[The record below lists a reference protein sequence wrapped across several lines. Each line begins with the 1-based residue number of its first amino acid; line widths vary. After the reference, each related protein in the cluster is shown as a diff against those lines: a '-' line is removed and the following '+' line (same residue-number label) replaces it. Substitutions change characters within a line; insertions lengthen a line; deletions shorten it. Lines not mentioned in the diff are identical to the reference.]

1 MHRWSN
7 RYFAL
12 CGSTLVYKLKK
23 DSTSVRRTYDL
34 MAGCILTEVEDDSAA
49 KKGKHLYSF
58 WIVWPQIE
66 DDKKQAMDVKDEP
79 LSDDDEE
86 RDHPRD
92 HSNKP
97 KDLKE
102 VLRRHYSKIFACI
115 ISYHII
121 LWHTISSHHII
132 LWHIIS

>member
-34 MAGCILTEVEDDSAA
+34 VAGCILTEVEDDTAV

-66 DDKKQAMDVKDEP
+66 EDRKHQQQIEEQP
-79 LSDDDEE
+79 LSDDEDEE
-86 RDHPRD
+86 GGHA
-92 HSNKP
+92 SKP
-97 KDLKE
+97 KDLKQ
-102 VLRRHYSKIFACI
+102 VQ
-115 ISYHII
+115 I
-121 LWHTISSHHII
+121 LCA
-132 LWHIIS
+132 